1 MHTSKMD
8 DTQKE
13 VLRKNHNLLVN
24 SLDLTATHVLDKLQ
38 QEDVISADEQEDILS
53 RKVKKDQNARLL
65 FLLKR
70 INASKQPFESFIKIL
85 APNYAFIADE
95 LRKSYANSS
104 SDLRAGDKNTPVKC
118 FYCQLTD
125 NLIPTY
131 VSHYLYEKG
140 VITDDE
146 LEELSN
152 SNVPRI
158 ERVKKLIEIIN
169 RNLNKH
175 VWEIF
180 CRSLQPKYGYLLT
193 RLGSSE
199 GCLRCLC
206 VTASNGQ
213 RLSDLKLN
221 ESRVQEI
228 ENAWKQENNID
239 GILELKLLTLQAR
252 KDVDQFDGGELNVNK
267 NQCDTK
273 QKNEFD
279 RRRRKHLNQC
289 KSVTSLTQ
297 EENASSGVSPDSV
310 RCRKDHDRQ
319 DGADKE
325 EIMNK
330 QIVRRPSSYH
340 NIGVVSKT
348 LPNERKLMTLCA
360 KLWEMLFQF
369 REEGNWEMFY
379 QFSKTS
385 MEYFASNPDVLV
397 SLYRSEMAVATFYKY
412 DKVKAYDFYEK
423 AIDVIPKTTIPTWHL
438 GRLLPLKM
446 MLLSKDRNFDEA
458 SCLSDEIQQ
467 TVTTLGPCL
476 STACANFFEAL
487 YLENILRC
495 TRKDSASA
503 KRLAERV
510 KQCFLTAVDHFHKE
524 PYFPMQSFLNQ
535 VYLFLALFSLGVDF
549 KYSSYV
555 NSIQVNENDI
565 EIAEHYLN
573 KFENGCWDKST
584 NWSRMLFFI
593 ARGEQHK
600 RRNNF
605 GRSLDYF
612 KEAHSCAL
620 VGAYTDQINFIRG
633 NIEALEA
640 RQKQCSNTQPQT
652 LENVSYILQQVLD
665 SAGE

>member
-1 MHTSKMD
+1 MD

-70 INASKQPFESFIKIL
+70 INASKQPFESFINIL

-95 LRKSYANSS
+95 LRKSYANCS

-118 FYCQLTD
+118 FYCQLID
-125 NLIPTY
+125 NLIPNY
-131 VSHYLYEKG
+131 VSHHLYEKG

-152 SNVPRI
+152 SNIPRI
-158 ERVKKLIEIIN
+158 ERVKKLIEIID

-199 GCLRCLC
+199 VCLRCIC

-213 RLSDLKLN
+213 RLSELKLN
-221 ESRVQEI
+221 ESIYPGRVQEL
-228 ENAWKQENNID
+228 ENAWEQAFENNLD
-239 GILELKLLTLQAR
+239 GTLKLKLLTLQAR
-252 KDVDQFDGGELNVNK
+252 KDLDQYDGCEFNEN
-267 NQCDTK
+267 NHQYNTK
-273 QKNEFD
+273 QKND
-279 RRRRKHLNQC
+279 RRRRKDLNQC
-289 KSVTSLTQ
+289 KCVTSFTQ
-297 EENASSGVSPDSV
+297 EGNAGSGVSPM

-325 EIMNK
+325 DIVNK
-330 QIVRRPSSYH
+330 QIVRRPGSYH
-340 NIGVVSKT
+340 NIGVMNKT

-360 KLWEMLFQF
+360 KLWEKLFQF

-385 MEYFASNPDVLV
+385 MEYFATNPDVLV

-412 DKVKAYDFYEK
+412 DKVKAYGFYEK

-495 TRKDSASA
+495 TRKDSTSA

-510 KQCFLTAVDHFHKE
+510 KQCFLTAIDHFHKE

-555 NSIQVNENDI
+555 NSIQVNEHDI

-620 VGAYTDQINFIRG
+620 VGAYTDQINFIRV

-640 RQKQCSNTQPQT
+640 RQKQCSNKQPQT
-652 LENVSYILQQVLD
+652 QENVNYILQQVLD